1 MKQFINVL
9 ANGNNFKD
17 YFFEC
22 PPISQDLLSKKL
34 FEFVI
39 KNADSELDDRKV
51 DKEAFAEYFNPNTA
65 SVTFLNLG
73 KDSKLVA
80 PNPLDKENL
89 KSYGHLAIFVRNGA
103 SEQVEEFWKNSAKIF
118 LEEVQA
124 RGSKPV
130 WLSTAGQ
137 GIAWLHLRMDSR
149 PKYYQTQEYKRF

>member
-1 MKQFINVL
+1 ML

-22 PPISQDLLSKKL
+22 PPISQDLLSKKS
-34 FEFVI
+34 FQFVI
-39 KNADSELDDRKV
+39 KNANSELDDRPV
-51 DKEAFAEYFNPNTA
+51 DQEAFAEHFNLKTA
-65 SVTFLNLG
+65 SVTFSNLG

-80 PNPLDKENL
+80 PNPLDKNL
-89 KSYGHLAIFVRNGA
+89 KNYGHLATFVRNGP
-103 SEQVEEFWKNSAKIF
+103 SDQVEQFWKNSAKTF

-149 PKYYQTQEYKRF
+149 PKYYQTQEYKQF